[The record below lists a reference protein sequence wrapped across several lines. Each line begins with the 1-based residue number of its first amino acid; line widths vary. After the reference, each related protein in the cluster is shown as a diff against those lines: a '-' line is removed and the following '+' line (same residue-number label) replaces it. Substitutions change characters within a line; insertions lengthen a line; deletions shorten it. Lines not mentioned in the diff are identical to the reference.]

1 MSETELLEIDIK
13 DINNAS
19 ERIEEALNDLSEV
32 EGFADED
39 YNYLQDIVDKL
50 QTLRIEKENKMEIL
64 ED

>member
-32 EGFADED
+32 EGFDDED
-39 YNYLQDIVDKL
+39 YNCLQDIVDKL
-50 QTLRIEKENKMEIL
+50 QTLRIEKENKLEIL

>member
-13 DINNAS
+13 DISNAS

-32 EGFADED
+32 EGFDDED
-39 YNYLQDIVDKL
+39 YNCLQDIVDKL
-50 QTLRIEKENKMEIL
+50 QTLRIEKENKLEIL

>member
-13 DINNAS
+13 DISNAS

-32 EGFADED
+32 EGFDDED
-39 YNYLQDIVDKL
+39 YNCLQDIVDKL
-50 QTLRIEKENKMEIL
+50 QTLRIEKENKLEML

>member
-13 DINNAS
+13 DIINAS

-32 EGFADED
+32 EGFDDED

-50 QTLRIEKENKMEIL
+50 QTLRIEKENKLEIL